1 MGPKNFFDALKREW
15 LGSVDRE
22 DSGAVDPRGNSK
34 WWACIIDNEGVGS
47 RQRTCSGSPPGASV
61 RSVNFNSLAYLA
73 RRSARKLC
81 VSPRIRVFG
90 IILINDSAPG
100 AGMNNK
106 MTPAASN
113 SYCTDIK

>member
-1 MGPKNFFDALKREW
+1 
-15 LGSVDRE
+15 
-22 DSGAVDPRGNSK
+22 
-34 WWACIIDNEGVGS
+34 
-47 RQRTCSGSPPGASV
+47 
-61 RSVNFNSLAYLA
+61 
-73 RRSARKLC
+73 
-81 VSPRIRVFG
+81 VFG